1 MKKILIIQNKRIGDV
16 LLASVIANNMKKI
29 FPESHISFFVYDYTA
44 GVLEN
49 NPNVERIIRINE
61 QKLKKIP
68 VLIQTI
74 WEIRRRKY
82 DIIFDPYGKLQSRLI
97 CLFSGASVRVGLRS
111 KKRKMRIPIY
121 THPVPVVEKRTSIYG
136 RAIEDRIKMIT
147 SVFNLKS
154 PDYEPKLFLLPE
166 EKEYPALAGV
176 KRPIIMLGVL
186 GSTPQKSLP
195 YEYIAK
201 LINYITGKYEVTILF
216 NYIPFQKSEAD
227 TIYEMCTDKDQIITS
242 IYEDS
247 IRGFIRL
254 MNQCDM
260 LIANE
265 GGSVHIAKA
274 LNKPTFTVYSPYIS
288 KEHWNS
294 FEDGKTHDSVHL
306 LEENPDLFT
315 NFSVEERRKIEK
327 NPNALY
333 LKLTPEMILRK
344 LKPFLDHHLKS

>member
-16 LLASVIANNMKKI
+16 LIASIIANNMKKV
-29 FPESHISFFVYDYTA
+29 FPESHISFFVYDYTS

-49 NPNVERIIRINE
+49 NPNIDRIIQVKE
-61 QKLKKIP
+61 KELKKIP
-68 VLIQTI
+68 VLLQTI

-97 CLFSGASVRVGLRS
+97 CLFSGAPVRVGLRS
-111 KKRKMRIPIY
+111 KKKKMRFPVY
-121 THPVPVVEKRTSIYG
+121 THPISAVEKRTSIYG

-147 SVFNLKS
+147 SVFKLKS

-166 EKEYPALAGV
+166 EKEYPGLSEV
-176 KRPIIMLGVL
+176 KRPIIMLGIL
-186 GSTPQKSLP
+186 GSTAQKSLP
-195 YEYIAK
+195 LEYIVK
-201 LINYITGKYEVTILF
+201 IINYITANYQVTILF
-216 NYIPFQKSEAD
+216 NYIPFQKSEAIK
-227 TIYEMCTDKDQIITS
+227 IYEMCDNKEQIITT

-274 LNKPTFTVYSPYIS
+274 LKKPTFTVYSPYIS

-294 FEDGKTHDSVHL
+294 FEDGITHDSVHL
-306 LEENPDLFT
+306 LEENPDLFAA
-315 NFSVEERRKIEK
+315 FSVEERRKIEK
-327 NPNALY
+327 NPKELY
-333 LKLTPEMILRK
+333 LKLTPEMILKK
-344 LKPFLDHHLKS
+344 LKPFLQHHLK